1 MIPTKDIQLMHALR
15 KNSRISLT
23 KLSKE
28 VQIPKSTLF
37 DKLKHHEQSVILKHT
52 SLIDFK
58 KLGYVSRVFITIKTT
73 IDCRNKLH
81 QFFFTHQNVNNLFVI
96 GGGFDFFIDAVFKDD
111 KEKED
116 FIAYVKANFPILSI
130 NVHAVAE
137 HVRRESFLE
146 KPI

>member
-1 MIPTKDIQLMHALR
+1 MQNKETELIAALR
-15 KNSRISLT
+15 RNSRISLA

-28 VQIPKSTLF
+28 AQIPKSTLF
-37 DKLKHHEQSVILKHT
+37 DKLRHHERSIILKHT

-73 IDCRNKLH
+73 IDYRSRLH
-81 QFFFTHQNVNNLFVI
+81 QFFFTHMNVNNLFI
-96 GGGFDFFIDAVFKDD
+96 IDSGFDFFVDAVFKDE

-130 NVHAVAE
+130 NVHAVAD

-146 KPI
+146 TPI